1 MEIEHWAAQATHYAL
16 AAARLRAVGRA
27 TGRADVMKRADALS
41 AMANG
46 YVTIGFEMV
55 AAAHR
60 EGGKGGAAAV
70 RQGGGWTPGET
81 G

>member
-1 MEIEHWAAQATHYAL
+1 MDVERWAQKALEYGL

-55 AAAHR
+55 AASHR
-60 EGGKGGAAAV
+60 GEESEAAV

-81 G
+81 E

>member
-1 MEIEHWAAQATHYAL
+1 MEVERWAAQATHYAL

-55 AAAHR
+55 AAAHQ
-60 EGGKGGAAAV
+60 GGECTAAV
-70 RQGGGWTPGET
+70 RQGGGCATDEEG
-81 G
+81 